1 MKNKSMYGKKKKSLL
16 LMVLVLPFL
25 IQVIIFNYLPMW
37 SWVMAVIDYQPGV
50 PVLQSEFVGL
60 KYFIQLFS
68 GGSEFLIVVRNTLVL
83 GFLSF
88 LSIPLSILLAILINE
103 CKGSKFKRFAQ
114 SVSALPNFISWV
126 IVFSIFFNFLAVND
140 GFINILLIKI
150 GIIQEGINFLG
161 TEAYVWPLQ
170 TFIAIWKSVGWSAII
185 FLSAIAGIDNELYQ
199 AASIDG
205 ANRLQRNLYITIPGI
220 MPTITVIM
228 LLSVSSILSQGF
240 EQYFMFHNG
249 LVHSSI
255 EIIDTYAY
263 RKGIAQGNFSFA
275 TAVSVFKTVVS
286 VLLLVFVNTF
296 SKKTTGQSIL

>member
-1 MKNKSMYGKKKKSLL
+1 MTKKKKKKSLL
-16 LMVLVLPFL
+16 LMLLVLPFI
-25 IQVIIFNYLPMW
+25 IQVAVFNYFPLW
-37 SWVMAVIDYQPGV
+37 AWIMAVIDYKPGV
-50 PVLQSEFVGL
+50 PIMQSNFVGF

-68 GGSEFLIVVRNTLVL
+68 GGSEFLIVVRNTIAL

-88 LSIPLSILLAILINE
+88 LAIPLAILLSIFITE

-114 SVSALPNFISWV
+114 TVSALPNFISWV
-126 IVFSIFFNFLAVND
+126 IIFSIFFNLLAVDD
-140 GFINILLIKI
+140 GLINVLLIKI
-150 GIIQEGINFLG
+150 GIIHEGINFLG
-161 TEAYVWPLQ
+161 TASYVWPLQ
-170 TFIAIWKSVGWSAII
+170 TLISIWKTVGWTAII
-185 FLSAIAGIDNELYQ
+185 FLSAIAGIDSELYQ

-205 ANRLQRNLYITIPGI
+205 ANRLQRNYYITIPGI
-220 MPTITVIM
+220 MPTIMVIM

-263 RKGIAQGNFSFA
+263 RKGIAMGDFSFA

-286 VLLLVFVNTF
+286 ILLLVFVNMF